1 MSGTITRIGA
11 AGAGALLALGIFA
24 AAPAGA
30 SGDHDSKAEHLRKA
44 AHVTCLSDEGKTQGR
59 SQSDPDGMS
68 NGGADKP
75 GCGGTFDDP
84 DGNNGCGNDA
94 DREDDNNGHCGV
106 KPAQAR
112 GEADDAKDAD
122 DGEKSTTTT
131 ATTVKTTEP
140 ETVSPKVEDDSDQP
154 AADDD
159 TVTDSGTEAPDS
171 SSPLKQAGAGFGGM
185 TILIVL
191 ARWFLRIG

>member
-1 MSGTITRIGA
+1 MSGKITRIA
-11 AGAGALLALGIFA
+11 SAGAGALLALGILA
-24 AAPAGA
+24 ATPAGA
-30 SGDHDSKAEHLRKA
+30 SDDHQSKSEHARNS
-44 AHVTCLSDEGKTQGR
+44 AHVTCLSDDGKTQGR

-68 NGGADKP
+68 NGGTDKP
-75 GCGGTFDDP
+75 GCDGNFADA

-106 KPAQAR
+106 KPVQAR
-112 GEADDAKDAD
+112 GEADDVKSAD
-122 DGEKSTTTT
+122 DDEKASTTTT
-131 ATTVKTTEP
+131 TTKTDEP
-140 ETVSPKVEDDSDQP
+140 ATVSTKVEDDSDQP

-159 TVTDSGTEAPDS
+159 AVTDSGTEAPDS
-171 SSPLKQAGAGFGGM
+171 SSPLKQAGAGFGGV